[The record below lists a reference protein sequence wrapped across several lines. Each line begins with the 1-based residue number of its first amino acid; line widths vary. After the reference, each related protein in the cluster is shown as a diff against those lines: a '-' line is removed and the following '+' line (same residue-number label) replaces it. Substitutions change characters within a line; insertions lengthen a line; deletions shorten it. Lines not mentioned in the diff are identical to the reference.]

1 MRNSTSRP
9 KVAPKVAVLVNIL
22 APYRLPIYRRL
33 GEIFDTT
40 IYLSNE
46 ENNRDTWKNM
56 ESFLVSEGIRVKR
69 SWGVTLS
76 GQKGKGYDFWFLHFN
91 PGYLIDLCRDRPD
104 AVITIEM
111 GFRTLMALLYGSL
124 FRKPVWVWWGGTLL
138 TERSRGKIRR
148 VLRWLIARWAKRW
161 ISYGY
166 TSTEYLVS
174 LGIPRE
180 RILQIQNCVDESL
193 YTRPTQP
200 AFNLNPKPVLL
211 YVGQMIGRKGVRL
224 LLEAAARLQKEGWSF
239 TLLLV
244 GSGPE
249 KESLEAYARELG
261 LDNVYFQ
268 PAQPPEKM
276 PAIYR
281 SADCLVF
288 PTLEDVW
295 GLVVNE
301 AMWSGIP
308 VLVSIYAGCAPEI
321 VPPEQCFD
329 PLNPIDFD
337 RALRLALTGKL
348 SPPDTS
354 RLKTCRQVADMIID
368 DIRRKVMKR

>member
-1 MRNSTSRP
+1 MLNSSNRP
-9 KVAPKVAVLVNIL
+9 KLAILANIL

-33 GEIFDTT
+33 GKTFDLT

-46 ENNRDTWKNM
+46 EHNRETWKG
-56 ESFLVSEGIRVKR
+56 LDARLTAEGVRIKR
-69 SWGVTLS
+69 SWGVTFS
-76 GQKGKGYDFWFLHFN
+76 GQKGKGFDFWHLHFN
-91 PGYLIDLCRDRPD
+91 PGYLIDLWKDRPD

-124 FRKPVWVWWGGTLL
+124 FRKPVWVWWGGTLH
-138 TERSRGKIRR
+138 TEYSRGPVRR

-161 ISYGY
+161 ISYGQ

-180 RILQIQNCVDESL
+180 RILQIQNCVDEEL
-193 YTRPTQP
+193 YTRPVQP
-200 AFNLNPKPVLL
+200 ALNLQPRPVLL
-211 YVGQMIGRKGVRL
+211 YMGQMIGRKGVRL
-224 LLEAAARLQKEGWSF
+224 LLEAAARLQQEGWTF

-249 KESLEAYARELG
+249 KESLEAYVRELG
-261 LDNVYFQ
+261 LTNVHFH
-268 PAQPPEKM
+268 PAQPPERM

-308 VLVSIYAGCAPEI
+308 ALVSVYAGCAPEI
-321 VPPEQCFD
+321 VPPENRFD
-329 PLNPIDFD
+329 PLNPEDFD
-337 RALRLALTGKL
+337 RALRLAVMGKL

-354 RLKTCRQVADMIID
+354 RLKTCKQVADMIVS
-368 DIRRKVMKR
+368 DIRRVLGK